1 MIISAIVAMARNRV
15 IGVNNQIPWY
25 LPADLRFFKKTTM
38 GHHVIMGRRTFMSI
52 GKPLPGRTNIVVS
65 RNPFFLA
72 EGILVAHSL
81 EEALYMAMESGEKE
95 AFVIGGGQL
104 YLQAMSYLDKVYI
117 TRVDAEVAG
126 DTYFPELSPFQ
137 WKQLS
142 RTTFAADD
150 RNAHGYAI
158 EIYESTA
165 AKTGEEE

>member
-142 RTTFAADD
+142 RTAFAADD

-165 AKTGEEE
+165 AKTEEEE

>member
-1 MIISAIVAMARNRV
+1 MVISAIVAMARNGV

-52 GKPLPGRTNIVVS
+52 GKALPGRTNIVVS

-72 EGILVAHSL
+72 EGVLVAHSL

-104 YLQAMSYLDKVYI
+104 YQQAMAYLDKVYI
-117 TRVDAEVAG
+117 TRVDAEVDG
-126 DTYFPELSPFQ
+126 DTYFPELSAHQ

-142 RTTFAADD
+142 RTAFLADD

-158 EIYESTA
+158 EVYESTA
-165 AKTGEEE
+165 VSSGEEE

>member
-142 RTTFAADD
+142 RTAFAADD

-165 AKTGEEE
+165 SKTEEEE